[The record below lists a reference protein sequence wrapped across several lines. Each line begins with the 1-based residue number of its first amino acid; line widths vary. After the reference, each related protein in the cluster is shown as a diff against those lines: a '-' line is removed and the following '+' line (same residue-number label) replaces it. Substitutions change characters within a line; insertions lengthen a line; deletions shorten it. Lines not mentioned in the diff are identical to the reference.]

1 MPGGSAPLRAPT
13 SSILPIPGTSQ
24 KARRRELKK
33 RGRYQALELISSAIA
48 DAEAAELDH
57 RAQRARSAA
66 VAADLRADRALV
78 IEAVAEADQARL
90 GVRQQQAEEGRVALD
105 HAAILLRAE
114 AAREAELRDAATRA
128 ESAARD
134 TAHARQL
141 AAREQ
146 AADRLRAQ
154 LVRQSAVLRGTEQQL
169 SALQAAQPTPGAAA
183 PVAPTEAAKDA
194 VIAQLRFQLS
204 ETHGAA
210 HARSLHAAASFVRNP
225 TNDFSAASGP
235 PAEVAERRPVSPIR
249 TGAGPPEAAAPPAVP
264 HRDRL
269 RLVWAKRTTP
279 RDLAYPPGPPEGRAV
294 IVPLPPWAERPGGA

>member
-1 MPGGSAPLRAPT
+1 MPGGSAPPRAPT
-13 SSILPIPGTSQ
+13 SSTSPIPGSSQ

-33 RGRYQALELISSAIA
+33 RGRFQALELISSAIA
-48 DAEAAELDH
+48 AAEAAELDH

-90 GVRQQQAEEGRVALD
+90 GARQQQADEARVALAD
-105 HAAILLRAE
+105 AVLLQRAA

-128 ESAARD
+128 ENAARD

-154 LVRQSAVLRGTEQQL
+154 LVRQSAALRDTEQKL
-169 SALQAAQPTPGAAA
+169 SALQAAPPTPGAAA
-183 PVAPTEAAKDA
+183 PVATTADEKDA
-194 VIAQLRFQLS
+194 VITQLRFRLS

-210 HARSLHAAASFVRNP
+210 QARSLDAAASFVHDPN
-225 TNDFSAASGP
+225 NDFSAASGP
-235 PAEVAERRPVSPIR
+235 PAEVAERCPVSPIGTR
-249 TGAGPPEAAAPPAVP
+249 AGPPETAAPPAVP
-264 HRDRL
+264 PRDRF
-269 RLVWAKRTTP
+269 RLIWARRTTR
-279 RDLAYPPGPPEGRAV
+279 RDLAYPPGPPDGRAV
-294 IVPLPPWAERPGGA
+294 TVPLPPWAERPGGA